1 MHGPKISSTE
11 SAEIFA
17 TALQAQMD
25 HCVFAGGARSATNE
39 LTDQARRTMLLL
51 WTTDQWGPVVRG
63 CTRSEIASREYP
75 FASQQKLEMGV
86 KLIASSAIHNE
97 SAEPQFILGPRA
109 HTSAHDMSRA
119 VRVADIGEQLSV
131 STVGCS
137 LVWTVGLSRSHKS
150 NGTDGGS
157 PSRTRTLHHHSQR

>member
-1 MHGPKISSTE
+1 M
-11 SAEIFA
+11 
-17 TALQAQMD
+17 
-25 HCVFAGGARSATNE
+25 
-39 LTDQARRTMLLL
+39 
-51 WTTDQWGPVVRG
+51 VRGG

-109 HTSAHDMSRA
+109 HTSAHDMSSA

-131 STVGCS
+131 SIVGEYYICIG
-137 LVWTVGLSRSHKS
+137 GLSRSHKS
-150 NGTDGGS
+150 NGS
-157 PSRTRTLHHHSQR
+157 PSRTRTLRPLQWKIRSP